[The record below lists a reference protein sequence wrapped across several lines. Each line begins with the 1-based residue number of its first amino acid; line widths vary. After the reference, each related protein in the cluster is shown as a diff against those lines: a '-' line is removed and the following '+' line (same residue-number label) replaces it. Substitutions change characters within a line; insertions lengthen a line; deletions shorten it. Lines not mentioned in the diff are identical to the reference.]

1 MCLFRYT
8 VQALENDPTNTKAI
22 YRRAIA
28 YLKIGELDRCHKDLM
43 TLHNMQDLDANDKSA
58 LSSAFK
64 DLKDARERS
73 KQRERE
79 TAEKMFKFPSQPV
92 NDNDA

>member
-1 MCLFRYT
+1 
-8 VQALENDPTNTKAI
+8 
-22 YRRAIA
+22 
-28 YLKIGELDRCHKDLM
+28 M

-58 LSSAFK
+58 LRDAFK

-79 TAEKMFKFPSQPV
+79 TAEKMFKFPS
-92 NDNDA
+92 